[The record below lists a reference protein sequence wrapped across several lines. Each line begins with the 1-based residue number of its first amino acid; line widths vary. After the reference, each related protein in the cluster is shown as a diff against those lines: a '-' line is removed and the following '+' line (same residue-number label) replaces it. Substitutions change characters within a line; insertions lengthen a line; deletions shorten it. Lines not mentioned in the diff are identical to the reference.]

1 MYGRDLLTL
10 ADLSPDE
17 VRLVIETAVQLK
29 REGSHGLL
37 AGRALALVFEKPS
50 LRTRVSFERAMQQLG
65 GHAIYLSQGEVGIGV
80 REPVKD
86 IARVLNEYVDAIAAR
101 TFAQQTILDLAEYA
115 DIPVI
120 NALSDE
126 EHPCQALAD
135 VLTIHERLGGVRGVK
150 VAYIGDGNNVA
161 CSLMLATAMLGAHF
175 TIAAPEG
182 YAPSGAVLEAA
193 RGYADESGGT
203 VRLVREPA
211 EAVAGADVVYTD
223 VWTSMG
229 QEDERLRRQ
238 RAFAGYQVSLELMR
252 GAAERAII
260 MHDLPAHRGEEILD
274 EAMESPQS
282 VVFQQA
288 GNRLHAQ
295 KALLAL
301 ILGGVPSED
310 TSSR

>member
-1 MYGRDLLTL
+1 MFGRNLLTIT
-10 ADLSPDE
+10 DLSPADL
-17 VRLVIETAVQLK
+17 RLVIAMAINLK
-29 REGSHGLL
+29 RERRPDLL

-65 GHAIYLSQGEVGIGV
+65 GTAIYLSQAEVGIGV

-86 IARVLNEYVDAIAAR
+86 IARVLSEYVDAIAAR
-101 TFAQQTILDLAEYA
+101 TFAQHTITELAAYA
-115 DIPVI
+115 RVPVI

-135 VLTIHERLGGVRGVK
+135 VLTIHEQFGAVRGVR
-150 VAYIGDGNNVA
+150 VAYVGDANNVA
-161 CSLMLATAMLGAHF
+161 RSLMFATVMLGADF
-175 TIAAPEG
+175 VIASPPG
-182 YAPSGAVLEAA
+182 YEPPGDAIELAKS
-193 RGYADESGGT
+193 YALESGGS
-203 VRLVREPA
+203 VRVVRDPH

-229 QEDERLRRQ
+229 QESEQLRRQ
-238 RAFAGYQVSLELMR
+238 RAFAGYQVSLDLMKD
-252 GAAERAII
+252 AASRAVI

-274 EAMESPQS
+274 EAIEAPQS
-282 VVFQQA
+282 IVFQQA

-301 ILGGVPSED
+301 ILNADCGVPNVE
-310 TSSR
+310 

>member
-10 ADLSPDE
+10 ADLSPADL
-17 VRLVIETAVQLK
+17 RLVIDTALRLK
-29 REGSHGLL
+29 HEGHGDLL
-37 AGRALALVFEKPS
+37 HGKAIALVFEKPS

-65 GHAIYLSQGEVGIGV
+65 GHAIYLSQAEVGIGV

-86 IARVLNEYVDAIAAR
+86 IARVLNEYVDCIVAR
-101 TFAQQTILDLAEYA
+101 TFAQATITELARFA
-115 DIPVI
+115 DVPVI

-135 VLTIHERLGGVRGVK
+135 VLTITERFGSVQGKR
-150 VAYIGDGNNVA
+150 VAYVGDGNNV
-161 CSLMLATAMLGAHF
+161 CVSLMMAVAMLGGRM
-175 TIAAPEG
+175 TIAAPPG
-182 YAPSGAVLEAA
+182 YEPPGDLLEAA
-193 RGYADESGGT
+193 KGFAVDAGGSVT
-203 VRLVREPA
+203 VVRSPA
-211 EAVAGADVVYTD
+211 EAVGGAEVVYTD

-229 QEDERLRRQ
+229 QEAERIRRQ
-238 RAFAGYQVSLELMR
+238 RAFAGYQVSLDLMR
-252 GAAERAII
+252 VAASDAVI

-282 VVFQQA
+282 VIFQQA

-301 ILGGVPSED
+301 VLGGV
-310 TSSR
+310 